1 MRRSTLVILS
11 VIGLVATLVQLVA
24 YFQTVPWFAPDVPWI
39 RVESPVG
46 ALAALL
52 AAVALFGPR
61 PTRWFWVV
69 PVAILPFLA
78 AAFFNLAFADWN
90 ILHPFPLP
98 YVPDTSFPLP
108 PTGEITVSLIGGF
121 VLYLIAA
128 TLYGFAGQA
137 QGVKVGARTGLLVL
151 LLLAVIPIVNILGL
165 IGFLVTSITRKPA

>member
-1 MRRSTLVILS
+1 MKRSTLVVLS
-11 VIGLVATLVQLVA
+11 AIGLLSTLAQLFA
-24 YFQTVPWFAPDVPWI
+24 YFQTNPWFAPDVPWI

-69 PVAILPFLA
+69 PVALLAFFA

-98 YVPDTSFPLP
+98 YVPDSSLPLP
-108 PTGEITVSLIGGF
+108 PTAEITVSLIAGF
-121 VLYLIAA
+121 VLYLVAA

-151 LLLAVIPIVNILGL
+151 LLLGVIPIVNILGL
-165 IGFLVTSITRKPA
+165 VGFLITSLTRKPA